1 MLIIFAGRPGTGKT
15 TIARALAERI
25 GAAYVRVDTIE
36 QAVRRDLPLADVGA
50 TGYLVAY
57 AVAADNLRAGLSVI
71 ADCVNA
77 AEISRKAWTAVATE
91 ASQPYLNVE
100 IVCSDENEHRL
111 RVENRVPDIAGHVLP
126 SWDDIQAI
134 RMAPMAGVHLTIDT
148 AKLSVQAAVELIC
161 EHIRGR
167 RAHRGYK

>member
-25 GAAYVRVDTIE
+25 GAAHVRVDTIE
-36 QAVRRDLPLADVGA
+36 QAISRGLPLADVGA

-57 AVAADNLRAGLSVI
+57 GVAADNLRAGLSVV

-77 AEISRKAWTAVATE
+77 AEISRAAWTSVATE

-111 RVENRVPDIAGHVLP
+111 RVQNRSPDITGHVLP
-126 SWDDIQAI
+126 SWDAIQAV
-134 RMAPMAGVHLTIDT
+134 RMAPMACEHLTIDT
-148 AKLSVQAAVELIC
+148 AKLSVQAAVDRIC

-167 RAHRGYK
+167 RASSRL